1 MFLLNLQ
8 QTYQRMKHILFALAA
23 IFVTLITYAQQTYH
37 ILKDTTD
44 SNSIVLK
51 TQQIKEVDV
60 RSRYPLSKIKSV
72 SSGISV
78 DVNELKKIPNLM
90 GDSDPFKALQYMGG
104 ISQAGE
110 ASANMNVRGGDNDQ
124 NLILLN
130 GSQVESPTHIL
141 GLFSIFNPELI
152 DQMRYYKSGI
162 PAEYGGRLSS
172 VIDIRNNVQTPDKTE
187 IASNLGILASRISVK
202 TSINKDVAVYAAL
215 RMSYL
220 GAVVMPA
227 LVCLGIDPK
236 LAQNNFE
243 FYDTN
248 LGFNYKLSAA
258 TRLSGHFYA
267 GNDRLEVSSNSKFAI
282 EDNTSSWGNRVG
294 GVQLSHVFT
303 PVFSMIHSFNVSNFN
318 MATRLNWLNAPYN
331 VNSDRTTYNYKSDFI
346 LIANNHNIK
355 TGFDFMVANL
365 LPFAFNKETNDT
377 LNFSLKYNQF
387 TNIALYFRDEWENG
401 PLLINAGIR
410 AGVHLKHP
418 DRLYNTSMRIKDLMS
433 TEKLYTAIEPRF
445 FSRLMLNEASSLK
458 VSATKHFQFSNRVQL
473 INLGLPVEIFV
484 SASEHIK
491 PASLW
496 HFSGGYFRSL
506 NDNKWEFSVEAYYKS
521 FANLL
526 EYGGKLNDLMTE
538 DNVET
543 LLFRGRAYA
552 YGSEL
557 MLRKN
562 FGNFTGW
569 FNYTLGWNFRQF
581 DEINNGLPY
590 LATNDRRHDM
600 SLIGIYQVN
609 DKLTLSATYVY
620 ATGSRLNLPRS
631 WYIVD
636 GNVVLE
642 YSKHNSFVMPDYH
655 RLDLSL
661 VYKLPVWNK
670 LHSELNFSLYNVYNR
685 ANPFMVYYKTVAD
698 EGNFDYQIK
707 MHYLIPILPSLSW
720 TFRF

>member
-1 MFLLNLQ
+1 
-8 QTYQRMKHILFALAA
+8 MKHILFALAA

-110 ASANMNVRGGDNDQ
+110 ASANINVRGGDNDQ

-187 IASNLGILASRISVK
+187 IAGNLGILASRISVK

-303 PVFSMIHSFNVSNFN
+303 PLFSMIHSFNVSNFN
-318 MATRLNWLNAPYN
+318 MATSLNWLNAPYN

-346 LIANNHNIK
+346 LIANNHNFK

-387 TNIALYFRDEWENG
+387 TNIALYFRDEWEKG

-445 FSRLMLNEASSLK
+445 FSRLMLNEVSSLK

-506 NDNKWEFSVEAYYKS
+506 NDNKWEFSVEAYYKTFS
-521 FANLL
+521 NLL

-543 LLFRGRAYA
+543 LLFRGRGYA
-552 YGSEL
+552 YGSEF

-581 DEINNGLPY
+581 DDINNGLPY

-609 DKLTLSATYVY
+609 DKLTLNATYVY

>member
-1 MFLLNLQ
+1 MQ

>member
-1 MFLLNLQ
+1 
-8 QTYQRMKHILFALAA
+8 MKHILFALAA

-110 ASANMNVRGGDNDQ
+110 ASANINVRGGDNDQ

-187 IASNLGILASRISVK
+187 IAGNLGILASRISVK

-387 TNIALYFRDEWENG
+387 TNIALYFRDEWEKG

-458 VSATKHFQFSNRVQL
+458 ISASKHFQFSNRVQL

-484 SASEHIK
+484 SASEWVK
-491 PASLW
+491 PSSLW

-538 DNVET
+538 HNIER

-552 YGSEL
+552 YGSEF

-562 FGNFTGW
+562 YGKFTGW

-661 VYKLPVWNK
+661 VYKLPVWHKIN
-670 LHSELNFSLYNVYNR
+670 SELNISIYNVYNR

>member
-1 MFLLNLQ
+1 
-8 QTYQRMKHILFALAA
+8 MKHILFALAA

-51 TQQIKEVDV
+51 IQQIKEVDV

-110 ASANMNVRGGDNDQ
+110 ASANINVRGGDNDQ

-187 IASNLGILASRISVK
+187 IAGNLGILASRISVK
-202 TSINKDVAVYAAL
+202 TSIDKDVAVYAAL

-220 GAVVMPA
+220 GAVVIPA

-387 TNIALYFRDEWENG
+387 TNIALYFRDEWEKG

-458 VSATKHFQFSNRVQL
+458 ISASKHFQFSNRVQL

-484 SASEHIK
+484 SASEWVK
-491 PASLW
+491 PSSLW

-538 DNVET
+538 HNIER

-552 YGSEL
+552 YGSEF

-562 FGNFTGW
+562 YGKFTGW

-655 RLDLSL
+655 RLNLSF
-661 VYKLPVWNK
+661 VCKLPVWHKIN
-670 LHSELNFSLYNVYNR
+670 SELNISIYNVYNR

>member
-8 QTYQRMKHILFALAA
+8 QTYQHMKHILFALAA

-110 ASANMNVRGGDNDQ
+110 ASANINVRGGDNDQ

-187 IASNLGILASRISVK
+187 IAGNLGILASRISVK

-387 TNIALYFRDEWENG
+387 TNIALYFRDEWEKG

-458 VSATKHFQFSNRVQL
+458 ISASKHFQFSNRVQL

-484 SASEHIK
+484 SASEWVK
-491 PASLW
+491 PSSLW

-538 DNVET
+538 HNIER

-552 YGSEL
+552 YGSEF

-562 FGNFTGW
+562 YGKFTGW

-661 VYKLPVWNK
+661 VYKLPVWHKIN
-670 LHSELNFSLYNVYNR
+670 SELNISIYNVYNR

>member
-1 MFLLNLQ
+1 
-8 QTYQRMKHILFALAA
+8 MKHILFALAA

-78 DVNELKKIPNLM
+78 NVNELKKIPNLM

-187 IASNLGILASRISVK
+187 IAGNLGILASRISVK

-346 LIANNHNIK
+346 LIAYNHNIK
-355 TGFDFMVANL
+355 TGFDFMVSNL

-387 TNIALYFRDEWENG
+387 TDIALYFRDEWEKG
-401 PLLINAGIR
+401 PVLINAGIR

-418 DRLYNTSMRIKDLMS
+418 DRVYNTSMRIKDLMS

-458 VSATKHFQFSNRVQL
+458 ISASKHFQFSNRVQL

-484 SASEHIK
+484 SASEWVK
-491 PASLW
+491 PSSLW

-506 NDNKWEFSVEAYYKS
+506 NDNKWEFSVEAYYKTFS
-521 FANLL
+521 NLL

-552 YGSEL
+552 YGSEF

-562 FGNFTGW
+562 YGNFTGW

-620 ATGSRLNLPRS
+620 ATGNRLNLPRS

-655 RLDLSL
+655 RLDLSF
-661 VYKLPVWNK
+661 VCKLPVWHKIN
-670 LHSELNFSLYNVYNR
+670 SELNISIYNVYNR

>member
-1 MFLLNLQ
+1 MQ

-187 IASNLGILASRISVK
+187 IAGNLGILASRISVK
-202 TSINKDVAVYAAL
+202 TSINKDIAVYAAL

-220 GAVVMPA
+220 GAVVIPM
-227 LVCLGIDPK
+227 LVRFGIDPK

-248 LGFNYKLSAA
+248 LGFNYKLSSA

-303 PVFSMIHSFNVSNFN
+303 PLFSMIHSFNVSNFN
-318 MATRLNWLNAPYN
+318 MATSLNWLNAPYN

-346 LIANNHNIK
+346 LIANNHNFK

-387 TNIALYFRDEWENG
+387 TNIALYFRDEWEKG

-445 FSRLMLNEASSLK
+445 FSRLMLNEVSSLK

-506 NDNKWEFSVEAYYKS
+506 NDNKWEFSVEAYYKTFS
-521 FANLL
+521 NLL

-543 LLFRGRAYA
+543 LLFRGRGYA
-552 YGSEL
+552 YGSEF

-581 DEINNGLPY
+581 DDINNGLPY

-609 DKLTLSATYVY
+609 DKLTLNATYVY

>member
-1 MFLLNLQ
+1 
-8 QTYQRMKHILFALAA
+8 MKHILFALAA

-110 ASANMNVRGGDNDQ
+110 ASANINVRGGDNDQ

-187 IASNLGILASRISVK
+187 IAGNLGILASRISVK
-202 TSINKDVAVYAAL
+202 TSIDKDVAVYAAL

-220 GAVVMPA
+220 GAVVIPA

-355 TGFDFMVANL
+355 TGFDFMVSNL

-387 TNIALYFRDEWENG
+387 TDIALYFRDEWEKG
-401 PLLINAGIR
+401 PVLINAGIR

-418 DRLYNTSMRIKDLMS
+418 DRVYNTSMRIKDLMS

-458 VSATKHFQFSNRVQL
+458 ISASKHFQFSNRVQL

-484 SASEHIK
+484 SASEWVK
-491 PASLW
+491 PSSLW

-506 NDNKWEFSVEAYYKS
+506 NDNKWELSVEAYYKS

-538 DNVET
+538 HNIER

-552 YGSEL
+552 YGSEF

-562 FGNFTGW
+562 YGKFTGW

>member
-1 MFLLNLQ
+1 MQ
-8 QTYQRMKHILFALAA
+8 QTYQHMKHILFALAA

-110 ASANMNVRGGDNDQ
+110 ASANINVRGGDNDQ

-187 IASNLGILASRISVK
+187 IAGNLGILASRISVK

-387 TNIALYFRDEWENG
+387 TNIALYFRDEWEKG

-458 VSATKHFQFSNRVQL
+458 ISASKHFQFSNRVQL

-484 SASEHIK
+484 SASEWVK
-491 PASLW
+491 PSSLW

-538 DNVET
+538 HNIER

-552 YGSEL
+552 YGSEF

-562 FGNFTGW
+562 YGKFTGW

-661 VYKLPVWNK
+661 VYKLPVWHKIN
-670 LHSELNFSLYNVYNR
+670 SELNISIYNVYNR

>member
-1 MFLLNLQ
+1 M
-8 QTYQRMKHILFALAA
+8 RHILFALAA
-23 IFVTLITYAQQTYH
+23 MFVTLVTYAQQTYH

-44 SNSIVLK
+44 SNSIILK
-51 TQQIKEVDV
+51 VQQIKEIDV
-60 RSRYPLSKIKSV
+60 RSSYPLSKIKSG

-78 DVNELKKIPNLM
+78 DVNELKKLPNLL

-124 NLILLN
+124 NVILLN
-130 GSQVESPTHIL
+130 GCPVESPTHIL
-141 GLFSIFNPELI
+141 GLFSIFNPDLI
-152 DQMRYYKSGI
+152 DQMRYFKSGI
-162 PAEYGGRLSS
+162 PSEYGGRLSS
-172 VIDIRNNVQTPDKTE
+172 VIDIKNNVQAPVNTE
-187 IASNLGILASRISVK
+187 IAGNLGVLASRISLK
-202 TSINKDVAVYAAL
+202 TSLNKDLAVYAAL

-220 GAVVMPA
+220 GTVVIPM
-227 LVCLGIDPK
+227 LVRLGINPR

-248 LGFNYKLSAA
+248 FGFNYKLSSA

-267 GNDRLEVSSNSKFAI
+267 GDDKLEVSCNDKFVI
-282 EDNTSSWGNRVG
+282 EDNASRWGNRVG

-303 PVFSMIHSFNVSNFN
+303 PVFSMIHNLNVSNFYTTSN
-318 MATRLNWLNAPYN
+318 LNWLNTPYN
-331 VNSDRTTYNYKSDFI
+331 VNSERTTFNYKSDFM
-346 LIANNHNIK
+346 LVADNHNLK
-355 TGFDFMVANL
+355 TGLDITVANL

-377 LNFSLKYNQF
+377 LNSRLKYNQF
-387 TNIALYFRDEWENG
+387 TDIALYFRDEWEKG
-401 PLLINAGIR
+401 PVLINAGIR
-410 AGVHLKHP
+410 AAVHLKHP
-418 DRLYNTSMRIKDLMS
+418 DRPFSTSMALNELMV

-445 FSRLMLNEASSLK
+445 FSRWLLDEASSVK
-458 VSATKHFQFSNRVQL
+458 VSASKHFQFSNRVQL

-484 SASEHIK
+484 SASEQVK
-491 PASLW
+491 PSSLW

-506 NDNKWEFSVEAYYKS
+506 CDNKWEFSVEAYYKS

-526 EYGGKLNDLMTE
+526 EYGGKLNDLMIE
-538 DNVET
+538 DNIEK
-543 LLFRGRAYA
+543 LLYRGRAYA
-552 YGSEL
+552 YGSEF

-562 FGNFTGW
+562 YGKFTGW

-581 DEINNGLPY
+581 DDINNGMPY

-600 SLIGIYQVN
+600 SLIGIYQIN
-609 DKLTLSATYVY
+609 DKLSLSVAYVY

-670 LHSELNFSLYNVYNR
+670 LNSELNISIYNVYNR
-685 ANPFMVYYKTVAD
+685 ANPFMVYYNTVA
-698 EGNFDYQIK
+698 EGGNFDYKIK
-707 MHYLIPILPSLSW
+707 MHYLTPILPSLSW

>member
-1 MFLLNLQ
+1 
-8 QTYQRMKHILFALAA
+8 MKHILFALAA

-187 IASNLGILASRISVK
+187 IAGNLGILASRISVK
-202 TSINKDVAVYAAL
+202 TSINKDIAVYAAL

-220 GAVVMPA
+220 GAVVIPM
-227 LVCLGIDPK
+227 LVRFGIDPK

-303 PVFSMIHSFNVSNFN
+303 PLFSMMHSFNVSNFN
-318 MATRLNWLNAPYN
+318 MATSLNWLNAPYN

-387 TNIALYFRDEWENG
+387 TNIALYFRDEWEKG

-445 FSRLMLNEASSLK
+445 FSRLMLNEASSMK
-458 VSATKHFQFSNRVQL
+458 VSATKHFQYSNRVQL

-506 NDNKWEFSVEAYYKS
+506 NDNKWEFSVEAYYKTFS
-521 FANLL
+521 NLL

-552 YGSEL
+552 YGSEF

-581 DEINNGLPY
+581 DDINNGLPY

-609 DKLTLSATYVY
+609 DKLTLNATYVY

>member
-8 QTYQRMKHILFALAA
+8 QTYQHMKHILFALAA

-110 ASANMNVRGGDNDQ
+110 ASANINVRGGDNDQ

-187 IASNLGILASRISVK
+187 IAGNLGILASRISVK

-303 PVFSMIHSFNVSNFN
+303 PLFSMIHSFNVSNFN
-318 MATRLNWLNAPYN
+318 MATSLNWLNAPYN

-346 LIANNHNIK
+346 LIANNHNFK

-387 TNIALYFRDEWENG
+387 TNIALYFRDEWEKG

-445 FSRLMLNEASSLK
+445 FSRLMLNEVSSLK

-506 NDNKWEFSVEAYYKS
+506 NDNKWEFSVEAYYKTFS
-521 FANLL
+521 NLL

-543 LLFRGRAYA
+543 LLFRGRGYA
-552 YGSEL
+552 YGSEF

-581 DEINNGLPY
+581 DDINNGLPY

-609 DKLTLSATYVY
+609 DKLTLNATYVY

>member
-1 MFLLNLQ
+1 
-8 QTYQRMKHILFALAA
+8 MKHILFALAA

-51 TQQIKEVDV
+51 IQQIKEVDV

-110 ASANMNVRGGDNDQ
+110 ASANINVRGGDNDQ

-187 IASNLGILASRISVK
+187 IAGNLGILASRISVK
-202 TSINKDVAVYAAL
+202 TSIDKDVAVYAAL

-220 GAVVMPA
+220 GAVVIPA
-227 LVCLGIDPK
+227 LVCFGIDPK

-355 TGFDFMVANL
+355 TGFDFMLANL

-387 TNIALYFRDEWENG
+387 TNIALYFRDEWEKG

-433 TEKLYTAIEPRF
+433 TEKLYKAIEPRF

-458 VSATKHFQFSNRVQL
+458 ISASKHFQFSNRVQL

-484 SASEHIK
+484 SASEWVK
-491 PASLW
+491 PSSLW

-538 DNVET
+538 HNIER

-552 YGSEL
+552 YGSEF

-562 FGNFTGW
+562 YGKFTGW

-655 RLDLSL
+655 RLDLSF
-661 VYKLPVWNK
+661 VCKLPVWHKIN
-670 LHSELNFSLYNVYNR
+670 SELNISIYNVYNR

>member
-1 MFLLNLQ
+1 MQ
-8 QTYQRMKHILFALAA
+8 QTYQHMKHILFALAA
-23 IFVTLITYAQQTYH
+23 IFVTLITCAQQTYH

-78 DVNELKKIPNLM
+78 DINELKKIPNLM

-110 ASANMNVRGGDNDQ
+110 ASANINVRGGDNDQ

-187 IASNLGILASRISVK
+187 IAGNLGILASRISVK

-387 TNIALYFRDEWENG
+387 TDIALYFRDEWEKG

-433 TEKLYTAIEPRF
+433 TEKLYKAIEPRF

-458 VSATKHFQFSNRVQL
+458 ISASKHFQFSNRVQL

-484 SASEHIK
+484 SASEWVK
-491 PASLW
+491 PSSLW

-506 NDNKWEFSVEAYYKS
+506 NDNKWEFSVEAYYKTFS
-521 FANLL
+521 NLL

-552 YGSEL
+552 YGSEF

-581 DEINNGLPY
+581 DDINNGLPY

>member
-1 MFLLNLQ
+1 
-8 QTYQRMKHILFALAA
+8 MKHILFALAA

-110 ASANMNVRGGDNDQ
+110 ASANINVRGGDNDQ

-187 IASNLGILASRISVK
+187 IAGNLGILASRISVK
-202 TSINKDVAVYAAL
+202 TSIDKDVAVYAAL

-220 GAVVMPA
+220 GAVVIPA

-355 TGFDFMVANL
+355 TGFDFMVSNL

-387 TNIALYFRDEWENG
+387 TDIALYFRDEWEKG
-401 PLLINAGIR
+401 PVLINAGIR

-418 DRLYNTSMRIKDLMS
+418 DRVYNTSMRIKELMRI
-433 TEKLYTAIEPRF
+433 EKLYTAIEPRF

-458 VSATKHFQFSNRVQL
+458 ISASKHFQFSNRVQL

-484 SASEHIK
+484 SASEWVK
-491 PASLW
+491 PSSLW

-506 NDNKWEFSVEAYYKS
+506 NDNKWELSVEAYYKS

-538 DNVET
+538 HNIER

-552 YGSEL
+552 YGSEF

-562 FGNFTGW
+562 YGKFTGW

-620 ATGSRLNLPRS
+620 ATGNRLNLPRS

-661 VYKLPVWNK
+661 VYKLPVWHKIN
-670 LHSELNFSLYNVYNR
+670 SELNISIYNVYNR

>member
-1 MFLLNLQ
+1 MRN
-8 QTYQRMKHILFALAA
+8 ILFALASMFLA
-23 IFVTLITYAQQTYH
+23 SITYAQQTYN

-51 TQQIKEVDV
+51 VQQIKEIDV
-60 RSRYPLSKIKSV
+60 RSSYSLSKIKSAL
-72 SSGISV
+72 SGIAL
-78 DVNELKKIPNLM
+78 DVTELKKIPNLM
-90 GDSDPFKALQYMGG
+90 GDSDPFKALQYIGG
-104 ISQAGE
+104 VSQAGE

-124 NLILLN
+124 NIILLN
-130 GSQVESPTHIL
+130 GSFVESPTHIL
-141 GLFSIFNPELI
+141 GLFSIFNPDLI
-152 DQMRYYKSGI
+152 DQMKYYKSGI

-172 VIDIRNNVQTPDKTE
+172 VIDIRNNVQTQDKTE
-187 IASNLGILASRISVK
+187 IAGNLGILASRISVK
-202 TSINKDVAVYAAL
+202 TSIDKDIAVYAAL

-220 GAVVMPA
+220 DAAVIPM
-227 LVCLGIDPK
+227 LVRFGLDPK

-248 LGFNYKLSAA
+248 LGFNCKLSPA
-258 TRLSGHFYA
+258 TRLLGHFYA
-267 GNDRLEVSSNSKFAI
+267 GNDMLEISNNSKFAI

-303 PVFSMIHSFNVSNFN
+303 PVFSMIHSLNVSNFN
-318 MATRLNWLNAPYN
+318 MSTNLNWLNAPYN
-331 VNSDRTTYNYKSDFI
+331 VNSDRTTYNHKSDFI

-355 TGFDFMVANL
+355 TGFDLIVTNL

-377 LNFSLKYNQF
+377 LNFNLKYNQF
-387 TNIALYFRDEWENG
+387 TNIAFYFRDEWEKG

-410 AGVHLKHP
+410 TGVHLKHP

-433 TEKLYTAIEPRF
+433 TEKLYTAVEPRF

-506 NDNKWEFSVEAYYKS
+506 NDNKWEFSVEVYYKIFS
-521 FANLL
+521 NLL

-538 DNVET
+538 DNVERW
-543 LLFRGRAYA
+543 LFRGRGYA
-552 YGSEL
+552 YGSEF

-581 DEINNGLPY
+581 DDINNGMPY
-590 LATNDRRHDM
+590 LATSDRRHDM

-685 ANPFMVYYKTVAD
+685 ANPFMVYYSTVAE
-698 EGNFDYQIK
+698 EGNFDYKIM
-707 MHYLIPILPSLSW
+707 MHYLTPILPSLSW

>member
-1 MFLLNLQ
+1 MQ

-187 IASNLGILASRISVK
+187 IAGNLGILASRISVK

-458 VSATKHFQFSNRVQL
+458 ISATKHFQFSNRVQL

-484 SASEHIK
+484 SASEWVK
-491 PASLW
+491 PSSLW

-538 DNVET
+538 HNIER

-552 YGSEL
+552 YGSEF

-581 DEINNGLPY
+581 DDINNGLPY
-590 LATNDRRHDM
+590 LANNDRRHDM

-609 DKLTLSATYVY
+609 DKLTLNATYVY

>member
-1 MFLLNLQ
+1 
-8 QTYQRMKHILFALAA
+8 MKHILFALAA